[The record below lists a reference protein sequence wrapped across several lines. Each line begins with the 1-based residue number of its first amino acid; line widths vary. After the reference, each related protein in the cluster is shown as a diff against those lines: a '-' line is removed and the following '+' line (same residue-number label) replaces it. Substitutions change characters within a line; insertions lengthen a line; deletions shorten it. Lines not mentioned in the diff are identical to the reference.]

1 LLVYPERSQLQ
12 VKSGKEVLRDYSFG
26 GKRNLHRF
34 CGSCGS
40 AVWFDPRMGEFGDA
54 PPDLLGINV
63 CGDCGDGPVSIES

>member
-1 LLVYPERSQLQ
+1 MYPERSQLQ
-12 VKSGKEVLRDYSFG
+12 VNSGKEVLRNYSFG

-40 AVWFDPRMGEFGDA
+40 AVWFDPRMDEFGDA